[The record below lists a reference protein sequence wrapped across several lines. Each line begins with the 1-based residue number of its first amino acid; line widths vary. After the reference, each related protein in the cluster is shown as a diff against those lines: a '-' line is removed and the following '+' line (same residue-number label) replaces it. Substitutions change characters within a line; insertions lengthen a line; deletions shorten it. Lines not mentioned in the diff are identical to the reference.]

1 MQARLDFLESL
12 ESGVQKRTSK
22 FLGLSDTAGCL
33 DRSSFQNFVE
43 LLNNQLAKYWKDD
56 QRVAVVKLVIQIVK
70 LLSEPGEHSLKFFI
84 MYSIDRSTCLFC
96 PT

>member
-12 ESGVQKRTSK
+12 ESGVTRRTSK
-22 FLGLSDTAGCL
+22 FLGLADTAGHL
-33 DRSSFQNFVE
+33 DRSSFQSFVE

-70 LLSEPGEHSLKFFI
+70 LLSEPGEYSLKSII
-84 MYSIDRSTCLFC
+84 MYSID
-96 PT
+96 

>member
-12 ESGVQKRTSK
+12 ESGVTRRTSK
-22 FLGLSDTAGCL
+22 FLGLADTAGHL
-33 DRSSFQNFVE
+33 DRSSFQSFVE

-70 LLSEPGEHSLKFFI
+70 LLSEPGEYSLKSII
-84 MYSIDRSTCLFC
+84 MYWID
-96 PT
+96 